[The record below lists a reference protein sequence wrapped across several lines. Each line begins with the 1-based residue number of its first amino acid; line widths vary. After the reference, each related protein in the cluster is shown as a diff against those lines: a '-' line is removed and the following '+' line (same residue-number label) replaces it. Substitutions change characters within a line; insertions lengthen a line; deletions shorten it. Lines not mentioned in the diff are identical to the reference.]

1 MNMNV
6 STKIIK
12 LRDIFDD
19 YGIDCFLIPS
29 NDEFQSEYVP
39 EHLNRLK
46 FITGFTGS
54 NGLAVITKNSALFF
68 TDSRYILQ
76 AHQELS
82 DNFKVYNLSDL
93 SKHIPKNKIGY
104 DPKIYSLKAI
114 EYYKDYNLV
123 PCDNLVDLI
132 WGDKSALKQSEVFEY
147 PLEYAG
153 KSSDNKRKEIQDY
166 LVNNKID
173 ALIITD
179 SSSICWLLNIRAHD
193 VAYNPMLL
201 SYLIFHQ
208 NGSIELFSNAK
219 DSYSLEDFPKRV
231 KSIKN
236 KQVQID
242 PNSAS
247 TWLANQLDNPILAD
261 DPCLLKKS
269 CKNDI
274 EIDCAKEI
282 HLIDGVAVTKLLHW
296 LDNNAEEK
304 NELSISCKL
313 LEYREKNDRFIY
325 PSFTTISA
333 FAANGAI
340 IHYAPNEKTNKTLS
354 GSGLFLLDS
363 GGQYYGGTTDVTRVV
378 PIGNPTQQQKKNFTL
393 VLKGHIALA
402 RAIFPKGTSG
412 AELDILAR
420 QFLWQEGKDY
430 AHGTGHGVGNCLSVH
445 EGPQRISKHSKVPLK
460 PGMILS
466 NEPGYY
472 KDGEYGIRIENLMLV
487 KELNNGYLAFET
499 LTLVPIDKR
508 LILPE
513 MLNLDEQQ
521 WLDEY
526 HKKVYQKL
534 SPFLSEQ
541 EKSWL
546 LKDKT

>member
-1 MNMNV
+1 MHD
-6 STKIIK
+6 KARIIK
-12 LRDIFDD
+12 LRDSFDD
-19 YGIDCFLIPS
+19 YGVDCYLIPS

-46 FITGFTGS
+46 YITGFSGS
-54 NGLAVITKNSALFF
+54 NGLAIVTKTSALFF
-68 TDSRYILQ
+68 TDGRYILQ
-76 AHQELS
+76 ASKELS
-82 DNFKVYNLSDL
+82 GDFEVYNLSDL
-93 SKHIPKNKIGY
+93 SKYIPKNKIGY

-132 WGDKSALKQSEVFEY
+132 WDGKPALKQSEVFDY

-153 KSSDNKRKEIQDY
+153 QSSYNKRKEIQDY
-166 LVNNKID
+166 IAHKNMD

-193 VAYNPMLL
+193 VAYNPILL

-208 NGSIELFSNAK
+208 DGSIELFSNSK
-219 DSYSLEDFPKRV
+219 NSYSLEEFPKRLNLI
-231 KSIKN
+231 KS

-242 PNSAS
+242 SNSAS
-247 TWLANQLDNPILAD
+247 TWLASQLDKPILAD

-269 CKNDI
+269 CKNDV
-274 EIDCAKEI
+274 EINCAKEI
-282 HLIDGVAVTKLLHW
+282 HLIDGVAVTKLLYW
-296 LDNNAEEK
+296 LDSSGEEK
-304 NELSISCKL
+304 SELIISSKL
-313 LEYREKNDRFIY
+313 LEYREKNSRFIY
-325 PSFTTISA
+325 PSFTSISA

-340 IHYAPNEKTNKTLS
+340 IHYAPNKKTNKRLS
-354 GSGLFLLDS
+354 GNGLFLLDS

-378 PIGNPTQQQKKNFTL
+378 PIGNPTQQQKENFTL

-420 QFLWQEGKDY
+420 QFLWQDGKDY
-430 AHGTGHGVGNCLSVH
+430 AHGTGHGVGNALSVH

-460 PGMILS
+460 PGMIIS

-472 KDGEYGIRIENLMLV
+472 KEGEYGIRIENLMVV

-513 MLNLDEQQ
+513 MLSPDEQQ

-534 SPFLSEQ
+534 TPFLSEQ
-541 EKSWL
+541 ERSWL
-546 LKDKT
+546 KDRI